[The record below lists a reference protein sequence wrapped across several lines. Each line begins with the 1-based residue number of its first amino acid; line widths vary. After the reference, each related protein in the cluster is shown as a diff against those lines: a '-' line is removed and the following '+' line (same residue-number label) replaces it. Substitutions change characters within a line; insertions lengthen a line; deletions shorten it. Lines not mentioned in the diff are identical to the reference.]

1 MIDLKGFEEYLHEN
15 ELSPSTVNLYMA
27 TLKKFSEKYDST
39 EKKFMIDF
47 KSEMFSV
54 YSPKTVNLRLSA
66 LRTYCEYKNIPCTI
80 NAVKMQKISHIENVI
95 TVAQYRKLIDSLE
108 QDGQVRWIANI
119 KIISM
124 TGARISEALRITKAD
139 VLRGYAT
146 MFTKRKIRTI
156 QIPQSL
162 TDELQA
168 YLKPFHDDETVIRN
182 KNNQPMDRN
191 SYYNALQKF
200 SRYGIPKEVL
210 HPHSLRHF
218 FAIEFIRRNP
228 NVSLLADIL
237 GHSTVNTTMI
247 YLRMSQEGQKRAV
260 DEAVDW

>member
-1 MIDLKGFEEYLHEN
+1 
-15 ELSPSTVNLYMA
+15 
-27 TLKKFSEKYDST
+27 
-39 EKKFMIDF
+39 
-47 KSEMFSV
+47 
-54 YSPKTVNLRLSA
+54 
-66 LRTYCEYKNIPCTI
+66 
-80 NAVKMQKISHIENVI
+80 
-95 TVAQYRKLIDSLE
+95 
-108 QDGQVRWIANI
+108 
-119 KIISM
+119 
-124 TGARISEALRITKAD
+124 
-139 VLRGYAT
+139 

-168 YLKPFHDDETVIRN
+168 YLKSFRDDETVIRN